1 MTLVGPDKIFVEF
14 DAKPPWFERRSA
26 MTVEETDKIDRL
38 AFNRQNGDVLL
49 VISDHLDWDENEGE
63 HLLALQGKLNTYLE
77 FVESGQ
83 LYAKYPRATGKRIIF
98 YVVGKFP
105 LSDEASNLYRLAGKA
120 IQDYGCSL
128 QLVHHKPGDKLPFP
142 DDEG

>member
-1 MTLVGPDKIFVEF
+1 
-14 DAKPPWFERRSA
+14 
-26 MTVEETDKIDRL
+26 MTVEEVDKVDRI

-49 VISDHLDWDENEGE
+49 VISDHLDWDESEGE

-83 LYAKYPRATGKRIIF
+83 LYANYPRAIGKRIIF

-105 LSDEASNLYRLAGKA
+105 LSDEASKLYGLAGKA
-120 IQDYGCSL
+120 IQDYGCVL
-128 QLVHHKPGDKLPFP
+128 QFVHHKPGDKLPIP
-142 DDEG
+142 ADEG

>member
-1 MTLVGPDKIFVEF
+1 
-14 DAKPPWFERRSA
+14 
-26 MTVEETDKIDRL
+26 MTVEDIDKVDRL
-38 AFNRQNGDVLL
+38 AFNRKNGDVLL

-83 LYAKYPRATGKRIIF
+83 LYAKYPRAVGKKIIF

-105 LSDEASNLYRLAGKA
+105 LSDEASKLYRLAGKA
-120 IQDYGCSL
+120 IQDYGYLL
-128 QLVHHKPGDKLPFP
+128 QFVHHKPGEALPIGA
-142 DDEG
+142 EKG

>member
-1 MTLVGPDKIFVEF
+1 
-14 DAKPPWFERRSA
+14 
-26 MTVEETDKIDRL
+26 MTVEELDKIDRL

-49 VISDHLDWDENEGE
+49 IISDHLDWDESEGE

-83 LYAKYPRATGKRIIF
+83 LYAKHPRAIGQRIIF

-120 IQDYGCSL
+120 IRDYG
-128 QLVHHKPGDKLPFP
+128 
-142 DDEG
+142 

>member
-1 MTLVGPDKIFVEF
+1 
-14 DAKPPWFERRSA
+14 
-26 MTVEETDKIDRL
+26 MTVEEMDKIDRL

-49 VISDHLDWDENEGE
+49 VISDHLDWDESEGE

-83 LYAKYPRATGKRIIF
+83 LYTEYPRAIGKRIIF

-105 LSDEASNLYRLAGKA
+105 LSDEASKLYRLAGKA
-120 IQDYGCSL
+120 IRDYGYFL
-128 QLVHHKPGDKLPFP
+128 EFVRHKPGNKIPIP
-142 DDEG
+142 TVEG